1 MNAASGWQ
9 SEAPGRQ
16 TRAASEGFGHQPEK
30 ELHHFLVSLPRSQ
43 GGIVQVYEVFEGDM
57 AGPAL
62 DSRNLRVTLDTNRW
76 LKVADALEDEFNTR
90 LRGAG
95 LRPGKWKPGHIPV
108 ARLFGKELVLLAWA
122 IEDAEPTLAYTAIQN
137 WRGLAPE
144 ERWWLY
150 TMTAAQTGH
159 HAQKNRGWRKAVRAA
174 LTENPVHG
182 GPAAPTS
189 AERRR
194 EARLLARARPS
205 PEQASLLDPPSSDD
219 EQS

>member
-1 MNAASGWQ
+1 MNAASGWRPDTPA
-9 SEAPGRQ
+9 SPSRSV
-16 TRAASEGFGHQPEK
+16 SEGFGHQRER
-30 ELHHFLVSLPRSQ
+30 ELHHFVVALPRSQ
-43 GGIVQVYEVFEGDM
+43 GGIVQVYEVFDADM

-62 DSRNLRVTLDTNRW
+62 ESRNLRVILDVNRW
-76 LKVADALEDEFNTR
+76 LKIADALEDEFNTR
-90 LRGAG
+90 LRAAG
-95 LRPGKWKPGHIPV
+95 LRVGRWKAGHVPV

-159 HAQKNRGWRKAVRAA
+159 HSQKNRGWRKAVRAA
-174 LTENPVHG
+174 LIENPIHV
-182 GPAAPTS
+182 AATAPTS

-194 EARLLARARPS
+194 EARMLARARPS
-205 PEQASLLDPPSSDD
+205 PEQPSLLDLGDD
-219 EQS
+219 T

>member
-1 MNAASGWQ
+1 
-9 SEAPGRQ
+9 
-16 TRAASEGFGHQPEK
+16 
-30 ELHHFLVSLPRSQ
+30 
-43 GGIVQVYEVFEGDM
+43 
-57 AGPAL
+57 
-62 DSRNLRVTLDTNRW
+62 
-76 LKVADALEDEFNTR
+76 
-90 LRGAG
+90 
-95 LRPGKWKPGHIPV
+95 
-108 ARLFGKELVLLAWA
+108 
-122 IEDAEPTLAYTAIQN
+122 
-137 WRGLAPE
+137 LAPE

-205 PEQASLLDPPSSDD
+205 PEQASLLDPPSTDD